1 MKLDSAR
8 GRWLL
13 AVAVLGSG
21 IAFLDATV
29 VNVALPD
36 IGRDLHASTSTL
48 QWILNGYTLTLA
60 SLILL
65 GGSLGDRYGR
75 RRIFVYGTGLFTIAS
90 LLCAV
95 APNAELLVAARL
107 VQGVGGALLTPG
119 SLAMVES
126 GFRRADRARAIGAWS
141 GLSAVAG
148 ALGPLVGGVLVGAI
162 SWRAVFVINLPIGI
176 FIVVMALTPN
186 LPPPYFPVS
195 CAFLPHLPYH
205 PPLLLCVIASVACA
219 DRLPGCRAAFP
230 EPDDAAL
237 DLLLAPIQRRERGDV
252 RRLRSAQRSV
262 LPARGFLADLARLLA
277 ARSGCRLAADHG
289 SDAPAL
295 SSRGGR
301 CATDRPE
308 DSVDRRAAI
317 VAAPTVDTSHPR
329 STVQRPARTSLVW
342 G

>member
-1 MKLDSAR
+1 MRHAGFVQGSMKLDSAP

-29 VNVALPD
+29 VNVALPE

-95 APNAELLVAARL
+95 APNAELLVVARL

-126 GFRRADRARAIGAWS
+126 GFRRADRARAIGACR
-141 GLSAVAG
+141 GSARSR
-148 ALGPLVGGVLVGAI
+148 ALWAHWL
-162 SWRAVFVINLPIGI
+162 
-176 FIVVMALTPN
+176 
-186 LPPPYFPVS
+186 
-195 CAFLPHLPYH
+195 
-205 PPLLLCVIASVACA
+205 
-219 DRLPGCRAAFP
+219 AAFWWG
-230 EPDDAAL
+230 
-237 DLLLAPIQRRERGDV
+237 R
-252 RRLRSAQRSV
+252 
-262 LPARGFLADLARLLA
+262 
-277 ARSGCRLAADHG
+277 
-289 SDAPAL
+289 
-295 SSRGGR
+295 SRGVR
-301 CATDRPE
+301 C
-308 DSVDRRAAI
+308 
-317 VAAPTVDTSHPR
+317 
-329 STVQRPARTSLVW
+329 W
-342 G
+342 